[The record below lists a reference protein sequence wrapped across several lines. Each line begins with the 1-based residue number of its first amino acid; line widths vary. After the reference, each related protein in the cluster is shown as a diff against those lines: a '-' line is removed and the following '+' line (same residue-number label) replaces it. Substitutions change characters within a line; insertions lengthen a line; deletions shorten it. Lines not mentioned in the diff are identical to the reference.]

1 MAANKCGT
9 TALGWASPNNRIYR
23 DVLVYEQ
30 QPSLVRHYDGD
41 KSQWSSSSWS
51 SESANSSTSTLGVAA
66 QQTTSSIS
74 TSTTPSPSPTTSSAA
89 APSTAAAV
97 SSDLTSTSISSETSV
112 TSSASAS
119 FSSQVSSSTSTIST
133 TSQSSAAA
141 SSQPPISTSPV
152 SASSSSSNGNT
163 TNTETVTSTETLSS
177 TTTLV
182 NTITSV
188 PDVSLT
194 SLTTSQVQSA
204 TISVTQAN
212 TTGAVHT
219 SLETSGHTSALP
231 FPTPVFNATST
242 LSLVQTSTL
251 TGAGPTATANVTTI
265 QAGNIFVAIQ
275 TDAPPSQVTSRGDH
289 PVPTLGIQQQQ
300 ERLQTNKFYAN
311 FFLGDQT
318 AGTWTHPYSVAW
330 SKGTGETGSW
340 GLAVS
345 HIERDQLAGSNSRDP
360 SLDAGQVGFF
370 AAPVGIQS
378 MVLSAAELDANSTL
392 TTDTLTSFSVNVN
405 LMARGAQNPTITF
418 PLVQGMA
425 FITGS
430 YGGGTP
436 MLQSGIG
443 ITNLTYAGAVVGNTT
458 YKYRASLNDG
468 FDWLIYV
475 TPANA
480 FYNEN
485 SFTLLTTGE
494 IQGPSGFGGHIQ
506 LAKVPANS
514 TDAENVYD
522 ASAGAYPTTASI
534 SGSVSGT
541 SGSYTIS
548 WTKAGVTSQQLLM
561 FALPHHME
569 SLAYESSG
577 GITDVQ
583 LITTT
588 KGMATAIRG
597 DSWTLDEPN
606 LPIDMSFAPWSPEL
620 GSVVSVSA
628 AAEDAINAAGYAEL
642 SQNISQ
648 QTNVGSLYYDGKALA
663 KFATIIYTVN
673 DIANNKS
680 LALTGLAL
688 LETAFALHVNN
699 QMQIPIVYDTVWG
712 GAVSAGSYNG
722 GSSGVDFGNT
732 YYNDHHFHY
741 GYFVYAAAVIGY
753 MRPAWLSEGSN
764 AAWTNMLVRDYANS
778 VTDDEFFP
786 FQRMFDW
793 YHGHSWAHGLIETA
807 DGKDQESS
815 SEDTM
820 ASYAVKMWGRISGDV
835 NMEARGNLMLSVQQR
850 SLGLYY
856 LYLGNNTVEPADF
869 IGNKVAGILFENKID
884 HTTYF
889 GAEPEY
895 IQGIHM
901 LPQMPCSTLTRSKE
915 FVQQEWDAYFGPQG
929 IKPVEQVSGGWR
941 GILMANL
948 ATIDPVNSYDF
959 FSNSTG
965 NFSVDYL
972 DGGASQTWYLA
983 WSAALGGSQAGSGKV
998 RREAAEGRGKRTVSL
1013 VGDEDGFIGE
1023 RSARGSLR
1031 SSRLR
1036 QRTRR

>member
-1 MAANKCGT
+1 M
-9 TALGWASPNNRIYR
+9 
-23 DVLVYEQ
+23 
-30 QPSLVRHYDGD
+30 
-41 KSQWSSSSWS
+41 SSSQVLFSTTTVT
-51 SESANSSTSTLGVAA
+51 SEVTVESQSPPGSYVSGNTNSSTSTLNVAA
-66 QQTTSSIS
+66 QQTSSLS
-74 TSTTPSPSPTTSSAA
+74 LTSTIPSPSPTISSSAVA
-89 APSTAAAV
+89 TSTAAV
-97 SSDLTSTSISSETSV
+97 SSDLSSPSVSSDTSV
-112 TSSASAS
+112 TSSASVS
-119 FSSQVSSSTSTIST
+119 FSSQVSSSTSTVST

-141 SSQPPISTSPV
+141 QPTASTSPAIAP
-152 SASSSSSNGNT
+152 SPGSNGNT
-163 TNTETVTSTETLSS
+163 TNTETVTSTEALSS
-177 TTTLV
+177 TTTLI
-182 NTITSV
+182 NTITTV

-194 SLTTSQVQSA
+194 SLTTSEVQSA

-330 SKGTGETGSW
+330 SKGAGETGSW

-345 HIERDQLAGSNSRDP
+345 HIERDQLAGSGSRNP
-360 SLDAGQVGFF
+360 SLDAGDVGFF

-392 TTDTLTSFSVNVN
+392 TTDSLTSFSVNVN

-458 YKYRASLNDG
+458 YKYRASLHDG

-514 TDAENVYD
+514 TDAETVYD

-541 SGSYTIS
+541 SGSYSIS

-850 SLGLYY
+850 SLQHYY

-929 IKPVEQVSGGWR
+929 IKPVEQVGGGWR

-948 ATIDPVNSYDF
+948 ATIDPVSSYKF

-965 NFSVDYL
+965 EFEVDYL

-998 RREAAEGRGKRTVSL
+998 RRGAAEGQGRRRTVSTA

-1023 RSARGSLR
+1023 RSARGSQR

>member
-1 MAANKCGT
+1 MSNSQVLFST
-9 TALGWASPNNRIYR
+9 TTVTSEVTVESQSPPGSYVSGNT
-23 DVLVYEQ
+23 
-30 QPSLVRHYDGD
+30 
-41 KSQWSSSSWS
+41 
-51 SESANSSTSTLGVAA
+51 NSSTSTLNVAA
-66 QQTTSSIS
+66 QQTSSS
-74 TSTTPSPSPTTSSAA
+74 SLTSTTPSPSPTISSSAVA
-89 APSTAAAV
+89 TSTAAV
-97 SSDLTSTSISSETSV
+97 SSDLSSPSVSSDTSV
-112 TSSASAS
+112 TSSASVS
-119 FSSQVSSSTSTIST
+119 FSSQISSSTSTVST

-141 SSQPPISTSPV
+141 QPTASTSPA
-152 SASSSSSNGNT
+152 SAPSRGSNGNT

-177 TTTLV
+177 TTTLI

-194 SLTTSQVQSA
+194 SLTTSEVQSA
-204 TISVTQAN
+204 TISITQAN

-251 TGAGPTATANVTTI
+251 TGAGSTATANVTTI

-330 SKGTGETGSW
+330 SKGAGETNSW

-345 HIERDQLAGSNSRDP
+345 HIERDQLAGSGSRNP
-360 SLDAGQVGFF
+360 SLDAGDVGFF

-392 TTDTLTSFSVNVN
+392 TTDSLTSFSVNVN

-443 ITNLTYAGAVVGNTT
+443 ITNLTYVGAVVGNTT
-458 YKYRASLNDG
+458 YKYRASLHDG

-514 TDAENVYD
+514 TDAETVYD
-522 ASAGAYPTTASI
+522 VSAGAYPTTASI

-541 SGSYTIS
+541 SGSYSIS

-628 AAEDAINAAGYAEL
+628 AAEDAINAAGYTEL

-850 SLGLYY
+850 SLQHYY

-929 IKPVEQVSGGWR
+929 IKPVEQVGGGWR

-948 ATIDPVNSYDF
+948 ATIDPVSSYKF
-959 FSNSTG
+959 FSNASG
-965 NFSVDYL
+965 DFSVDYL

-998 RREAAEGRGKRTVSL
+998 RRGAAEGQRRRRTASAADEKMR
-1013 VGDEDGFIGE
+1013 VGQE
-1023 RSARGSLR
+1023 L
-1031 SSRLR
+1031 
-1036 QRTRR
+1036 

>member
-1 MAANKCGT
+1 MSNSQVLFST
-9 TALGWASPNNRIYR
+9 TTVTSEVTVESQSA
-23 DVLVYEQ
+23 
-30 QPSLVRHYDGD
+30 PSSYVSGNT
-41 KSQWSSSSWS
+41 
-51 SESANSSTSTLGVAA
+51 NSSTSTLNVAA
-66 QQTTSSIS
+66 QQTSSS
-74 TSTTPSPSPTTSSAA
+74 SLTSTTPSPSPTISSSAVA
-89 APSTAAAV
+89 TSTAAV
-97 SSDLTSTSISSETSV
+97 SSDLSSPSVSSDTSV
-112 TSSASAS
+112 TSSASVS
-119 FSSQVSSSTSTIST
+119 FSSQVSSSTSTVPT

-141 SSQPPISTSPV
+141 QPTASTSPA
-152 SASSSSSNGNT
+152 SASSPGSNGNT

-177 TTTLV
+177 TTTLI

-194 SLTTSQVQSA
+194 SLTTSEVQSA
-204 TISVTQAN
+204 TISITQAN

-330 SKGTGETGSW
+330 SKGAGETDSW

-345 HIERDQLAGSNSRDP
+345 HIERDQLAGSGSRNP
-360 SLDAGQVGFF
+360 SLDAGDVGFF

-392 TTDTLTSFSVNVN
+392 TTDSLTSFSVNVN

-458 YKYRASLNDG
+458 YKYRASLHDG

-541 SGSYTIS
+541 SGSYSIS

-673 DIANNKS
+673 DIANNKT

-699 QMQIPIVYDTVWG
+699 QMQIPLVYDTVWG

-850 SLGLYY
+850 SLQHYY

-929 IKPVEQVSGGWR
+929 IKPVEQVGGGWR

-948 ATIDPVNSYDF
+948 ATIDPVSSYNF
-959 FSNSTG
+959 FSNASG
-965 NFSVDYL
+965 DFSVDYL

-998 RREAAEGRGKRTVSL
+998 RRGAAEGQGRRRTATAADEKMR
-1013 VGDEDGFIGE
+1013 VGQE
-1023 RSARGSLR
+1023 L
-1031 SSRLR
+1031 
-1036 QRTRR
+1036 

>member
-1 MAANKCGT
+1 MVLELMVVRKCQFI
-9 TALGWASPNNRIYR
+9 NF
-23 DVLVYEQ
+23 
-30 QPSLVRHYDGD
+30 
-41 KSQWSSSSWS
+41 
-51 SESANSSTSTLGVAA
+51 NSGRG
-66 QQTTSSIS
+66 
-74 TSTTPSPSPTTSSAA
+74 STTDHVLNLDIDDTVAITHDVFGSRTKHCCCS
-89 APSTAAAV
+89 
-97 SSDLTSTSISSETSV
+97 LN
-112 TSSASAS
+112 ASAS